1 MDFHKTLLGAAIVA
15 GSLTATGAQAAII
28 DIFEGV
34 GAGELR
40 ADWEAAVGSFSEE
53 DFTGFANDG
62 SEDFIITTQ
71 GSGHTGFGFASDRL
85 NDRLTPS
92 NSTTITFDSD
102 IFAFGANWDLTP
114 GGQGLGIQINAGG
127 ELLVTEIPSSFSG
140 EFFGFTSNM
149 AITSIILTGGTD
161 PGGVAETY
169 NADNFVYKVPEPAS
183 IALLGLG
190 LAGIGFSRRKQAVK
204 LNQS

>member
-71 GSGHTGFGFASDRL
+71 GGGHTDFGFASNRL

-102 IFAFGANWDLTP
+102 IFAFGANWDLDP
-114 GGQGLGIQINAGG
+114 GGEGLGISINAGG
-127 ELLVTEIPSSFSG
+127 TVLTTEIPDSFTG
-140 EFFGFTSNM
+140 EFFGFTSDM
-149 AITSIILTGGTD
+149 AITSIVLTTGSQ
-161 PGGVAETY
+161 GGVAETY

-190 LAGIGFSRRKQAVK
+190 LAGIGFSRR
-204 LNQS
+204 NQSAKLSK